1 MPNPDLFNARQAYF
15 DDVIPTL
22 DGASHVA
29 GDVLG
34 GLLTFN
40 FRMTTPSIILV
51 SAQLVDDDK
60 SGHTYTLHLFRSK
73 PATIADNAPFTLTA
87 ADASKRFAKLV
98 FDTWDDLGG
107 ANAQLLDIANVARL
121 APIGNVYGY
130 LIANTTYTPTAG
142 ALIVGI
148 DAADMF

>member
-40 FRMTTPSIILV
+40 FRIHHSTGGDGTGRY
-51 SAQLVDDDK
+51 SACD
-60 SGHTYTLHLFRSK
+60 
-73 PATIADNAPFTLTA
+73 
-87 ADASKRFAKLV
+87 
-98 FDTWDDLGG
+98 
-107 ANAQLLDIANVARL
+107 
-121 APIGNVYGY
+121 
-130 LIANTTYTPTAG
+130 
-142 ALIVGI
+142 
-148 DAADMF
+148 